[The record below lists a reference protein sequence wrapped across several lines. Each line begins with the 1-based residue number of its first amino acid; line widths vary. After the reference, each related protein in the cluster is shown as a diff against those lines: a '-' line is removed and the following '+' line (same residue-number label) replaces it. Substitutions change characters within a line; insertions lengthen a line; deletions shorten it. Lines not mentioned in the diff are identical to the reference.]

1 MPSTAS
7 HSTEPNSVR
16 KFIHIDMDC
25 FYAAVEMRDDPSL
38 TDQPLAIGG
47 QARSRGVVAACNYP
61 ARSFG
66 IRSAMATA
74 YALRLCPDLVVLPP
88 RMSYYQ
94 AISKEI
100 RGIFNRYT
108 NLIEPLSLDEAYLD
122 VTEVDLHQGS
132 ATRIAEDIRRVIQE
146 ETGLSASAGIA
157 PVKFLAKICSDENK
171 PGGQFVLTPETM
183 DEFVKGLQLKKIP
196 GVGKVTVAKLAKLG
210 LVTCQD
216 VRDYGEAELARRF
229 GRFGNHLFQRA
240 HGIDPRRL
248 TTHWI
253 RKSVSVERT
262 FAEDL
267 AQVSD
272 ASPVVKMLLKDL
284 TRRLAPYASR
294 RIKNQQVKLKF
305 SDFSQT
311 TMERRTNNI
320 DPALIETLI
329 QGAWERGGGKSVR
342 LIGLGVNFFDPD
354 DTDSLQLPLFEGA
367 PDLQPSD
374 EIG

>member
-1 MPSTAS
+1 MPSTVS
-7 HSTEPNSVR
+7 QSTEANATR

-25 FYAAVEMRDDPSL
+25 FYAAVEMRDDPKL

-47 QARSRGVVAACNYP
+47 KAGSRGVVAACNYP
-61 ARSFG
+61 ARAFG
-66 IRSAMATA
+66 IHSAMATA
-74 YALRLCPDLVVLPP
+74 YAMRLCPDLVVLPP

-94 AISKEI
+94 TISREI
-100 RGIFNRYT
+100 RAIFQRYT
-108 NLIEPLSLDEAYLD
+108 DLIEPLSLDEAYLD

-132 ATRIAEDIRRVIQE
+132 ATRIAEEIRRVIQE
-146 ETGLSASAGIA
+146 ETGLSASAGVA

-171 PGGQFVLTPETM
+171 PDGQFVLTPETM
-183 DEFVKGLQLKKIP
+183 DDFVKRLALKKIP
-196 GVGKVTVAKLAKLG
+196 GVGKVTVSKLAKLG
-210 LVTCQD
+210 LTTCQD
-216 VRDYGEAELARRF
+216 VRDFGEAELTRHF
-229 GRFGNHLFQRA
+229 GRFGSHLFQRA

-262 FAEDL
+262 FTKDL
-267 AQVSD
+267 DRVSD
-272 ASPVVKMLLKDL
+272 ATAVVEVLVKDL
-284 TRRLAPYASR
+284 KRRLEPYASR

-311 TMERRTNNI
+311 TMERRTDQI
-320 DPALIETLI
+320 DNDLMTTLI
-329 QGAWERGGGKSVR
+329 NGAWDRGGGKSVR

-354 DTDSLQLPLFEGA
+354 DSDSLQLPLFQASSE
-367 PDLQPSD
+367 LQPTD

>member
-1 MPSTAS
+1 MPSTVS
-7 HSTEPNSVR
+7 QSTEANSVR

-25 FYAAVEMRDDPSL
+25 FYAAVEMRDEPSL

-66 IRSAMATA
+66 IHSAMATA

-94 AISKEI
+94 SISKEI

-122 VTEVDLHQGS
+122 VTDVDLHQGS

-146 ETGLSASAGIA
+146 ETGLSASAGVA

-183 DEFVKGLQLKKIP
+183 DEFVRGLQLKKIP

-210 LVTCQD
+210 LETCQD
-216 VRDYGEAELARRF
+216 VRDYGETELTRHF

-262 FAEDL
+262 FAADL

-272 ASPVVKMLLKDL
+272 AGPIVEALLKDL
-284 TRRLAPYASR
+284 TRRLEPYASR

-311 TMERRTNNI
+311 TMERQTEVI
-320 DPALIETLI
+320 DSALIETLVH
-329 QGAWERGGGKSVR
+329 GAWERGGGKGVR
-342 LIGLGVNFFDPD
+342 LIGLGVHFFDPD
-354 DTDSLQLPLFEGA
+354 DTDSLQMPLFGA
-367 PDLQPSD
+367 LSDLQPSD